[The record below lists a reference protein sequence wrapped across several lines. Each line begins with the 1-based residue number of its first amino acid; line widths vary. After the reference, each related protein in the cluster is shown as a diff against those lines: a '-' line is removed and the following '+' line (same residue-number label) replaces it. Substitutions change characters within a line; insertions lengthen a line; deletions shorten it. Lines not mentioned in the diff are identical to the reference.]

1 MSKMKVLREHLAS
14 SKVFLSMKFLVLL
27 LGLSWKM
34 FIRSWRDA
42 DVQAHLGNK
51 EIVFQLQT
59 KNARISRHFC
69 VSKRRINSHWGCHA
83 EPALTIIFSTA
94 VIGTRILTSD
104 GKRLAFMQGM
114 QNKEVAVEG
123 DLSLFP
129 WYVELGSM
137 LNR

>member
-1 MSKMKVLREHLAS
+1 MKMLLDRLAS
-14 SKVFLSMKFLVLL
+14 STVFLSLKFVLLL

-34 FIRSWRDA
+34 FVRSWRDA
-42 DVQAHLGNK
+42 GVQKHLGNK
-51 EIVFQLQT
+51 ELVFQLQT
-59 KNARISRHFC
+59 KSGRVCRHFC
-69 VSKRRINSHWGCHA
+69 VSKQRISSHWGGHA

-94 VIGTRILTSD
+94 IIGTRILTAD

-114 QNKEVAVEG
+114 QNEEVGVEG

-137 LNR
+137 LNRQ